1 MTLPTLSLRWQ
12 IVFFPM
18 TFIACLLAG
27 CSTWQPPTGDA
38 VTALRTRAETTSKQ
52 GVTLRAAV
60 LSRADTDRMFGI
72 DIQGTGVQPVWIEV
86 ENASARSMI
95 LLRTGTDPDYFS
107 PLEVAWSVH
116 SWFDRKTNA
125 RLDEWFNRQG
135 FRNPIPAGATRSGVV
150 FTNPSRGT
158 KLLNVDLLGDQTL
171 IAFTLFLSVPDDA
184 THPDFSRKLFA
195 YPPAAVTDHAD
206 LDSLRAT
213 LERLPC
219 CATDAAGQG
228 VGEPLNGIV
237 VGDVADFSAAM
248 IRRNYRRNQQDF
260 DNAQRV
266 FGRIPDAVL
275 RKQAQAGAPATWIRV
290 WLAPISYQGR
300 PVYLLQVGRP
310 VGGRFAAANGSQ
322 GAALLH
328 GDVDEARNLMVQDC
342 MYSEGLEKLAFV
354 RGPTPVARAQEQAT
368 FSGAHYHTD
377 GRRAVMFFVLR
388 PLSLSDIDIL
398 DWEPIVEGDAHA
410 RE

>member
-1 MTLPTLSLRWQ
+1 MTLRRFSLRWLPAL
-12 IVFFPM
+12 FPM
-18 TFIACLLAG
+18 TFLAWLLAG
-27 CSTWQPPTGDA
+27 CSTWQPPTTDA
-38 VTALRTRAETTSKQ
+38 VTALRARAETTSKQ
-52 GVTLRAAV
+52 GITLRAAV
-60 LSRADTDRMFGI
+60 LSQADTDRMFGI
-72 DIQGTGVQPVWIEV
+72 DIRGTGVQPVWIEV
-86 ENASARSMI
+86 ENASERSMI

-116 SWFDRKTNA
+116 SWFDRKSNA

-184 THPDFSRKLFA
+184 SHPDFSRKLFA
-195 YPPAAVTDHAD
+195 YPPAAVTDYPD
-206 LDSLRAT
+206 LGSLRAA

-237 VGDVADFSAAM
+237 VGAVADFSAAM

-310 VGGRFAAANGSQ
+310 VGGRFAAADVAQ
-322 GAALLH
+322 LMH

-354 RGPTPVARAQEQAT
+354 RGPAPVPLAQERAT

-398 DWEPIVEGDAHA
+398 DWEPIVEGDSHA

>member
-1 MTLPTLSLRWQ
+1 MTLRRFSLRWLPAL
-12 IVFFPM
+12 FPM
-18 TFIACLLAG
+18 TFLAWLLAG
-27 CSTWQPPTGDA
+27 CSTWQPPTTDA
-38 VTALRTRAETTSKQ
+38 VTALRARAETTSKQ
-52 GVTLRAAV
+52 GITLRAAV
-60 LSRADTDRMFGI
+60 LSQADTDRMFGI
-72 DIQGTGVQPVWIEV
+72 DIRGTGVQPVWIEV
-86 ENASARSMI
+86 ENASERSMI

-116 SWFDRKTNA
+116 SWFDRKSNA

-184 THPDFSRKLFA
+184 SHPDFSRKLFA
-195 YPPAAVTDHAD
+195 YPPAAVTDYPD
-206 LDSLRAT
+206 LGSLRAA

-237 VGDVADFSAAM
+237 VGAVADFSAAM

-310 VGGRFAAANGSQ
+310 VGGRFAAADVAQ
-322 GAALLH
+322 LMH

-354 RGPTPVARAQEQAT
+354 RGPTPVPLAQERAT

-398 DWEPIVEGDAHA
+398 DWEPIVEGESHA
-410 RE
+410 SE

>member
-1 MTLPTLSLRWQ
+1 MTLPTIFLRWPT
-12 IVFFPM
+12 VLFPM
-18 TFIACLLAG
+18 TFIAWLLAG
-27 CSTWQPPTGDA
+27 CSTWQPPTTDA
-38 VTALRTRAETTSKQ
+38 VTALRARAETTSKQ

-60 LSRADTDRMFGI
+60 LSRADIDRMFNI

-86 ENASARSMI
+86 ENASERSMI

-158 KLLNVDLLGDQTL
+158 KLLNVDLLGDRIL

-184 THPDFSRKLFA
+184 SHPNFSRKLFA
-195 YPPAAVTDHAD
+195 YPPAAITDYAD
-206 LDSLRAT
+206 LGSLRAA

-248 IRRNYRRNQQDF
+248 LRRNYRRNRQDF
-260 DNAQRV
+260 DDAQRV

-275 RKQAQAGAPATWIRV
+275 RKQAQAGAPSTAMRL
-290 WLAPISYQGR
+290 WLAPLRFEGHA
-300 PVYLLQVGRP
+300 VYLVQVSRP
-310 VGGRFAAANGSQ
+310 VGGRFAPRAA
-322 GAALLH
+322 ADAVLH
-328 GDVDEARNLMVQDC
+328 EDMDEARNLLVQDM
-342 MYSEGLEKLAFV
+342 MYSGGLARLGFAAGAAANA
-354 RGPTPVARAQEQAT
+354 RGGGTALR
-368 FSGAHYHTD
+368 TD
-377 GRRAVMFFVLR
+377 GLRAILFLATR
-388 PLSLSDIDIL
+388 PLSLADVEFL
-398 DWEPIVEGDAHA
+398 DWAPYLGLPAPASRTENT
-410 RE
+410 R

>member
-1 MTLPTLSLRWQ
+1 MTLRRFSLRWLPAL
-12 IVFFPM
+12 FPM
-18 TFIACLLAG
+18 TFLAWLLAG
-27 CSTWQPPTGDA
+27 CSTWQPPTTDA
-38 VTALRTRAETTSKQ
+38 VTALRARAETTSKQ
-52 GVTLRAAV
+52 GITLRAAV
-60 LSRADTDRMFGI
+60 LSQADTDRMFGI
-72 DIQGTGVQPVWIEV
+72 DIRGTGVQPVWIEV
-86 ENASARSMI
+86 ENASERSMI

-116 SWFDRKTNA
+116 SWFDRKSNA

-184 THPDFSRKLFA
+184 SHPDFSRKLFA
-195 YPPAAVTDHAD
+195 YPPAAVTDYPD
-206 LDSLRAT
+206 LGSLRAA

-237 VGDVADFSAAM
+237 VGAVADFSAAM

-310 VGGRFAAANGSQ
+310 VGGRFAAADVAQ
-322 GAALLH
+322 LMH

-354 RGPTPVARAQEQAT
+354 RGPTPVPLAQERAT

-398 DWEPIVEGDAHA
+398 DWEPIVEGESHA

>member
-1 MTLPTLSLRWQ
+1 MTLRRFSLRWLPAL
-12 IVFFPM
+12 FPM
-18 TFIACLLAG
+18 TFLAWLLAG
-27 CSTWQPPTGDA
+27 CSTWQPPTTDA
-38 VTALRTRAETTSKQ
+38 VTALRARAETTSKQ
-52 GVTLRAAV
+52 GITLRAAV
-60 LSRADTDRMFGI
+60 LSQADTDRMFGI
-72 DIQGTGVQPVWIEV
+72 DIRGTGVQPVWIEV
-86 ENASARSMI
+86 ENASERSMI

-116 SWFDRKTNA
+116 SWFDRKSNA

-184 THPDFSRKLFA
+184 SHPDFSRKLFA
-195 YPPAAVTDHAD
+195 YPPAAVTDYPD
-206 LDSLRAT
+206 LGSLRAA

-237 VGDVADFSAAM
+237 VGAVADFSAAM

-310 VGGRFAAANGSQ
+310 VGGRFAAADVAQ
-322 GAALLH
+322 LMH
-328 GDVDEARNLMVQDC
+328 EDVDEARNLMVQDC

-354 RGPTPVARAQEQAT
+354 RGPTPVPLAQERAT

-398 DWEPIVEGDAHA
+398 DWEPIVEGESHA